1 VETIRRDLPSS
12 TGQLCALGLL
22 WLLVV
27 LGMEMMLGLLL
38 LLLLLGLGL
47 GLRQDL
53 GLGLDQ
59 QQHLLLGVLGAKVP
73 GQIHPHSPQLYTE
86 ALGMEVP
93 GPRVI
98 PGLPV
103 HAPVGRLL
111 RERRQSG

>member
-1 VETIRRDLPSS
+1 METIRRDLPSSSS

-38 LLLLLGLGL
+38 GLGLGL